1 MGMSKALDFITSPMA
16 DLVDSYGV
24 ELGAVYFAMA
34 RYEAGAVMNTFF
46 SLLYGV
52 FMIAFN
58 FPVLGLAFFVLVY
71 LWISVQWGKL
81 KREEL
86 EILRRT

>member
-1 MGMSKALDFITSPMA
+1 MSKALDFVTSPMA

-34 RYEAGAVMNTFF
+34 RYEAGAVMNTLFAVI
-46 SLLYGV
+46 YGIL
-52 FMIAFN
+52 MISFD
-58 FPVLGLAFFVLVY
+58 FPVVGLAFFVLVY